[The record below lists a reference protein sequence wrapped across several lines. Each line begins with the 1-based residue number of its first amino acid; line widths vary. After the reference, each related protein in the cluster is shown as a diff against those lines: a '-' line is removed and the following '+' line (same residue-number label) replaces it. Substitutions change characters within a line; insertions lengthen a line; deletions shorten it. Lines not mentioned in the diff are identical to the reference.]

1 MSELSSEPSKTRP
14 IKEITV
20 HVDGGALARLGE
32 SVERYAA
39 ASRADATT
47 KAYARQCSAFAA
59 WCRAHGVS
67 SLPAIPEVLAAYL
80 SERADA
86 GIAVAGLAQ
95 ALSAI
100 ADLHQRAGVVSPC
113 RDARVRAVWAG
124 IRRTHGRPPRQA
136 RPLAPK
142 ELRAMIRALRPGIAA
157 VRNRLL
163 MLLGFGGAM
172 RRDELVNVHR
182 EHVTLTADGRLK
194 IVIPKSKGD
203 QESRGQK
210 VIVSR
215 GSDRVT
221 CPVEALA
228 DWLLVSR
235 ITTGPIFLSVQRG
248 KLTTKSLLPGDVS
261 RILKSAAKRAGV
273 PTTFT
278 SGHSLRRGL
287 ATTAR
292 REGRSLDSIQRQAR
306 HKNLNTTVGYVDA
319 VELELAENASEGIG
333 L

>member
-1 MSELSSEPSKTRP
+1 MTARP
-14 IKEITV
+14 PKACSIKDNIV
-20 HVDGGALARLGE
+20 HTGEAALARLGA

-47 KAYARQCSAFAA
+47 KAYERQCAAFAQ
-59 WCRAHGVS
+59 WCGTHGVS
-67 SLPAIPEVLAAYL
+67 SLPAEPEVLAAYL
-80 SERADA
+80 SDRADA

-100 ADLHQRAGVVSPC
+100 ADLHQRAGEVSPC
-113 RDARVRAVWAG
+113 RDPRVLVVWQG

-136 RPLAPK
+136 RPLVPR
-142 ELRAMIRALRPGIAA
+142 ELRSMIRVLRPGLKA
-157 VRNRLL
+157 VRDRAL
-163 MLLGFGGAM
+163 MLLGFGAAM
-172 RRDELVNVHR
+172 RRRELVDIHR
-182 EHVTLTADGRLK
+182 EHITETADGRLK

-203 QESRGQK
+203 QESKGQK

-228 DWLLVSR
+228 DWLLVSG

-248 KLTTKSLLPGDVS
+248 QLTAKSLLPGDVA
-261 RILKSAAKRAGV
+261 RILKNAAKRAGV

-306 HKNLNTTVGYVDA
+306 HKNLNTTVSYVDV